1 MTAFMGYSRSIPSE
15 TGRPVQILS
24 VDGSARQAIG
34 RTREGSDVEIDCR
47 YMVGGALI
55 TPAVGEVWWVERFDA
70 YYTLRWRFPANPSG
84 RALPVGHEGQT
95 QIGSSGPTE
104 IVGSVVNVLAGPT
117 VEADAVIGT
126 DLTVGNE
133 ITLGGVRYRDGD
145 GTLQRQ
151 NPETQEWLAVSP
163 PPIHIRFTAEM
174 WRWPM
179 ATVAPTFS
187 DRCYAPTR
195 QLVGA
200 YLRASSAPAGS
211 DLVAEIQYSP
221 SPGDTWSTLATLT
234 ITDGTTTEASAT
246 LDHDQV
252 EGDYLRVEFTSV
264 GSGTPATG
272 VVVDILVR

>member
-1 MTAFMGYSRSIPSE
+1 MTAFMGYSRSVPSD
-15 TGRPVQILS
+15 TGRIVEIIS
-24 VDGSARQAIG
+24 VDGVERQATG
-34 RTREGSDVEIDCR
+34 RTREGSDVRIDCR
-47 YMVGGALI
+47 FMVGALLV
-55 TPAVGEVWWVERFDA
+55 TPSVGEVWWIDRMGTI
-70 YYTLRWRFPANPSG
+70 YTLQYRIPSNVSEVQ
-84 RALPVGHEGQT
+84 RPGHEGQT

-104 IVGSVVNVLAGPT
+104 IVGSVVNVLAGLT

-133 ITLGGVRYRDGD
+133 IALGGVRYRDGD

-234 ITDGTTTEASAT
+234 ITDGTTTEASAI

>member
-15 TGRPVQILS
+15 TGRPIQIIS
-24 VDGSARQAIG
+24 VDGAARQAIG

-47 YMVGGALI
+47 YMVGGMLI

-70 YYTLRWRFPANPSG
+70 AYTLRWRFPANPSAPYPAG
-84 RALPVGHEGQT
+84 LEGQT
-95 QIGSSGPTE
+95 QIGSGGPTE
-104 IVGSVVNVLAGPT
+104 IAGSVVNVLAGLT
-117 VEADAVIGT
+117 VKDDAVVGT

-133 ITLGGVRYRDGD
+133 MVLGGARYRDAS

-151 NPETQEWLAVSP
+151 DPDTQEWLPVSP
-163 PPIHIRFTAEM
+163 PTHIRFTAET
-174 WRWPM
+174 
-179 ATVAPTFS
+179 AAVAPTFA
-187 DRCYAPTR
+187 DRCYASSR

-211 DLVAEIQYSP
+211 DLVAEIQYATSLAGPWSP
-221 SPGDTWSTLATLT
+221 LATLT
-234 ITDGTTTEASAT
+234 VTDGTTSEASAT
-246 LDHDQV
+246 FSRNQV

-264 GSGTPATG
+264 GSGTPAAG

>member
-24 VDGSARQAIG
+24 VDESARQAIG

-70 YYTLRWRFPANPSG
+70 TYTLRWRFPANPSG
-84 RALPVGHEGQT
+84 RALPVGHEGHT

-104 IVGSVVNVLAGPT
+104 IVGSVGNVLAGLT

-133 ITLGGVRYRDGD
+133 IALGGVRYRDGD

-163 PPIHIRFTAEM
+163 PIHIRFTAET
-174 WRWPM
+174 

-187 DRCYAPTR
+187 DRCYASTR

-234 ITDGTTTEASAT
+234 ITDGTTTEASAI

-252 EGDYLRVEFTSV
+252 GGDYLRVEFTSV
-264 GSGTPATG
+264 GSGTPAAG